1 MYTRRLQKLGE
12 TYAGRER
19 ERKRE
24 RAIVTQEAHQGNG
37 SPVIP
42 GHGARAAVCS
52 IRKIR
57 AAPLSLCVYLGSP
70 ISPPPQSARNI

>member
-19 ERKRE
+19 ERERE
-24 RAIVTQEAHQGNG
+24 SDRYPGGTPGERK
-37 SPVIP
+37 PVIP

-57 AAPLSLCVYLGSP
+57 AARSLCVYLGPP
-70 ISPPPQSARNI
+70 ISPPQSARNI